1 MKERVLS
8 FNQVTAAY
16 FDEPVLEDVTLAV
29 YSQETVGVVGRNGSG
44 KSTLLK
50 CLTGIHGAD
59 AGSVVRDRPVRFGYL
74 PQEAELLRSA
84 TVLEAMRG
92 ALPELDRVEAELQEV
107 EASMGLEEVYGDP
120 ARLEAAIARQDTL
133 VARYA
138 ELGGPSFQRTV
149 EATLR
154 QVGLAEDSFGL
165 RVADLS
171 GGQKKLL
178 ALARILV
185 GRPDFLVL
193 DEPDNHLDL
202 RGKQLLERIIG
213 AFGGGVAIVSHDR
226 YLLDLIVDSIIELE
240 RRKVFAWPGNYSEYV
255 IQKEVAVASQARHYQ
270 AQQKEIKRLE
280 ESAKRLLTWGA
291 VFDNP
296 KFITRGKSILK
307 RIDRIDRIDAP
318 VTDSETMDLTL
329 QYRRGSEKVLELT
342 NVSFTFSDTGVQ
354 LFDRADLLV
363 WKGERVAIVGP
374 NGAGKSLLLNLIRGQ
389 LQPTG
394 GTIKLGPSL
403 KLGFYDQEHRNLD
416 YRLNLVDTVR
426 RDHSMTEATAVS
438 FLRKFQFGY
447 RQCLDP
453 VGALSGGE
461 RSRLQMALM
470 MLQQPNFL
478 VLDEP
483 TNNLDIQSAE
493 ILEEVLLGFAGA
505 ILMVSHDRYFLDR
518 LADRVVVLQNGTLRE
533 FRGTFGDY
541 LTNLARS
548 RKRNPG
554 PRRQP
559 VSTS

>member
-50 CLTGIHGAD
+50 CLTGIHGVD

-74 PQEAELLRSA
+74 PQEAELPRSA
-84 TVLEAMRG
+84 TVLEAMQG

-120 ARLEAAIARQDTL
+120 ARLEAAIVRQDTL

-138 ELGGPSFQRTV
+138 ELGGPSFQRTI

-154 QVGLAEDSFGL
+154 QVGLVEESFGL
-165 RVADLS
+165 QVSDLS

-185 GRPDFLVL
+185 GRPHFLVL

-213 AFGGGVAIVSHDR
+213 AFDGGVAIVSHDR
-226 YLLDLIVDSIIELE
+226 YLLDLIIDSIIELE
-240 RRKVFAWPGNYSEYV
+240 RRKVFSWPGNYSEYV

-318 VTDSETMDLTL
+318 VTDSETMDLAL

-342 NVSFTFSDTGVQ
+342 NVSFTFPDTGVR
-354 LFDRADLLV
+354 LFDRADLADRPYDRQADDRQQDHFAGPDRIQVFGQVTAGAVLDPVEAQALV
-363 WKGERVAIVGP
+363 RFMDGGQAV
-374 NGAGKSLLLNLIRGQ
+374 GQ
-389 LQPTG
+389 LQLHQRAGYKEPA
-394 GTIKLGPSL
+394 
-403 KLGFYDQEHRNLD
+403 DALD
-416 YRLNLVDTVR
+416 GQ
-426 RDHSMTEATAVS
+426 HH
-438 FLRKFQFGY
+438 
-447 RQCLDP
+447 
-453 VGALSGGE
+453 
-461 RSRLQMALM
+461 
-470 MLQQPNFL
+470 
-478 VLDEP
+478 
-483 TNNLDIQSAE
+483 
-493 ILEEVLLGFAGA
+493 VLLGGKN
-505 ILMVSHDRYFLDR
+505 
-518 LADRVVVLQNGTLRE
+518 RVHQEHLEQ
-533 FRGTFGDY
+533 D
-541 LTNLARS
+541 
-548 RKRNPG
+548 
-554 PRRQP
+554 
-559 VSTS
+559 

>member
-44 KSTLLK
+44 KSTFLK
-50 CLTGIHGAD
+50 CLTGLHGVD
-59 AGSVVRDRPVRFGYL
+59 SGNVVRDRPVRFGYL
-74 PQEAELLRSA
+74 PQEAELPWDS
-84 TVLEAMRG
+84 TVLQVMQR
-92 ALPELDRVEAELQEV
+92 ALPELDRVESELQEV

-120 ARLEAAIARQDTL
+120 SRLEEAIARQERL

-138 ELGGPSFQRTV
+138 ELGGPSFERTV

-154 QVGLAEDSFGL
+154 QVGLTNDSFGL
-165 RVADLS
+165 QVSDLS

-185 GRPDFLVL
+185 GKPDFLVL

-240 RRKVFAWPGNYSEYV
+240 RRKVFPWPGNYSEYV
-255 IQKEVAVASQARHYQ
+255 IQKEIAVASQARQYQ

-280 ESAKRLLTWGA
+280 ESAQRLLTWGS

-318 VTDSETMDLTL
+318 VTDVETMDLSL
-329 QYRRGSEKVLELT
+329 EYRRGSEKVLEMT
-342 NVSFTFSDTGVQ
+342 DVSYTFPDTGFR

-374 NGAGKSLLLNLIRGQ
+374 NGAGKSLLLSLIRGH

-394 GTIKLGPSL
+394 GSIKLGPGL
-403 KLGFYDQEHRNLD
+403 KVGFYDQEHRNLD
-416 YRLNLVDTVR
+416 YRLSLVDTVR
-426 RDHSMTEATAVS
+426 RGHSMTEATTVS

-478 VLDEP
+478 ILDEP

-505 ILMVSHDRYFLDR
+505 ILVVSHDRYFLDR
-518 LADRVVVLQNGTLRE
+518 LVDRVVVLQDGVLRE
-533 FRGTFGDY
+533 YQGAFGDY
-541 LTNLARS
+541 LTSLAR
-548 RKRNPG
+548 RRQRTPG
-554 PRRQP
+554 PRRQ
-559 VSTS
+559 VVKTS